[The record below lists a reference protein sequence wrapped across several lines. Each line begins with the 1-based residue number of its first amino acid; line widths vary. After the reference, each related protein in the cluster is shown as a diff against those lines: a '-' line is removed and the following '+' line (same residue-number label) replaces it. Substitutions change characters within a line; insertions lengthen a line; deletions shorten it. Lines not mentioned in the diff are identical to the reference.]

1 MAATTKPATTKL
13 KKGDQVR
20 VIAGKHKGLEGE
32 ILAVR
37 RDTGR
42 VLVEGVNVIK
52 KALRP
57 TQENPRGGF
66 REQEAPIHASN
77 VQVLDPSSGE
87 PTRIGVKTGEDGRK
101 VRVAKKSGVELDG

>member
-1 MAATTKPATTKL
+1 MAVPSKSAKTKL

-32 ILAVR
+32 VIAVR
-37 RDTGR
+37 RESNR

-66 REQEAPIHASN
+66 RDQEAPIHASN
-77 VQVLDPSSGE
+77 VQILDPSSGE
-87 PTRIGVKTGEDGRK
+87 PSRIGVKIGEDGRK

>member
-1 MAATTKPATTKL
+1 MAVPRAKSAKTKL

-32 ILAVR
+32 VIAVR
-37 RDTGR
+37 RDSNGR

-66 REQEAPIHASN
+66 REQEAPIHVSN
-77 VQVLDPSSGE
+77 VQMLDPSSGE
-87 PTRIGVKTGEDGRK
+87 PSTHRREDRRGRPQGP
-101 VRVAKKSGVELDG
+101 RREE

>member
-1 MAATTKPATTKL
+1 MAATTRL
-13 KKGDQVR
+13 RKGDRVR

-32 ILAVR
+32 ILSVR

-52 KALRP
+52 KAQRP

-66 REQEAPIHASN
+66 REQEAPIHVSN
-77 VQVLDPSSGE
+77 VQVLDPQTGE
-87 PTRIGVKTGEDGRK
+87 PTRIRVRTGEDGRK
-101 VRVAKKSGVELDG
+101 ERIAAKSGVPLDD

>member
-1 MAATTKPATTKL
+1 MAVKTRL
-13 KKGDQVR
+13 KKGDRVR

-42 VLVEGVNVIK
+42 VLVENVGMIK

-66 REQEAPIHASN
+66 REQEAPIAISN
-77 VQVLDPSSGE
+77 VQLLDPQSGE
-87 PTRIGVKTGEDGRK
+87 PTRIGVKVNDGGRK
-101 VRVAKKSGVELDG
+101 VRVAVKSGVTLDD

>member
-1 MAATTKPATTKL
+1 MAVKTRL
-13 KKGDQVR
+13 KKGDRVR

-32 ILAVR
+32 ILAVH

-42 VLVEGVNVIK
+42 VLVENVGMIK

-66 REQEAPIHASN
+66 REQEAPIHVSN
-77 VQVLDPSSGE
+77 VQVLDPQSGE
-87 PTRIGVKTGEDGRK
+87 PTRIRVGTGEDGRK
-101 VRVAKKSGVELDG
+101 QRIAAKSGVPLDD